1 MSSYVI
7 ERNIFA
13 AVCRQAGEGWS
24 VKDADHVEG
33 NSSERLQ
40 PTQTRRTTRARR
52 SRVSNLLSLIA
63 MIGVSMLFLI
73 LFAPPMFAQQR
84 TRPVLLSVS
93 PAAGVFDPNERL
105 PEEKTCTLT
114 PVNASGCIGAVS
126 ELCLGKVEVHEYRT
140 STDAILAMQMLPDGV
155 QLRAMLLVTGDQY
168 RPFAVVTP
176 SWTLALYCPE
186 YQ

>member
-1 MSSYVI
+1 
-7 ERNIFA
+7 
-13 AVCRQAGEGWS
+13 
-24 VKDADHVEG
+24 VKDAQHFDG
-33 NSSERLQ
+33 NNPAKNKRSTSPLSKLSGLNRLGVLF
-40 PTQTRRTTRARR
+40 P
-52 SRVSNLLSLIA
+52 LL
-63 MIGVSMLFLI
+63 LI

-84 TRPVLLSVS
+84 PRPVMLSVS
-93 PAAGVFDPNERL
+93 PAAADFDPNERL

-140 STDAILAMQMLPDGV
+140 STDAILALQMLPNGV

-168 RPFAVVTP
+168 RPFAVITP
-176 SWTLALYCPE
+176 SWTIALYCPE